1 MRGSPR
7 GPAFAKQCLDKTVT
21 QGQLRRDLMESNIIN
36 EEYFADAGP
45 LGEPHFDEEAPLLS
59 ARPVVP
65 LQEIKAEERSR
76 KRLIV
81 GFAMACSLMMGALA
95 ATLIY
100 KQRGQAQSAA
110 VSTAVPGAAGIAVDG
125 PVSPTATEV
134 GAGATGVSTEA
145 GATTVEKQSVPSA
158 SGSTASTAVESQQ
171 KKNLPQVVDETELS
185 REERIEARRLRRK
198 LERQARRESWE
209 RRRRTSDDL
218 LRIRDIFEGPS
229 RP

>member
-1 MRGSPR
+1 M
-7 GPAFAKQCLDKTVT
+7 D
-21 QGQLRRDLMESNIIN
+21 SNIIN
-36 EEYFADAGP
+36 EGYFEQAVP
-45 LGEPHFDEEAPLLS
+45 LDEPHFDEEATLLS

-110 VSTAVPGAAGIAVDG
+110 VSTAVPGAAGIALDD
-125 PVSPTATEV
+125 PVSPA
-134 GAGATGVSTEA
+134 ATEA
-145 GATTVEKQSVPSA
+145 GGGAAGMLPEAGETAVAKKSVLSSSKSIP
-158 SGSTASTAVESQQ
+158 STAVESQQ
-171 KKNLPQVVDETELS
+171 KKNLAEELVEPELS

-198 LERQARRESWE
+198 LERQARHESW
-209 RRRRTSDDL
+209 RRPRRTSDDI

>member
-1 MRGSPR
+1 VAPLLLKGLRIR
-7 GPAFAKQCLDKTVT
+7 LVRRVGPGL
-21 QGQLRRDLMESNIIN
+21 GIMESNIIN
-36 EEYFADAGP
+36 EGYFEEAVP
-45 LGEPHFDEEAPLLS
+45 LGEPHFDEEATLLS

-100 KQRGQAQSAA
+100 KQRSQAQSAA
-110 VSTAVPGAAGIAVDG
+110 VSTAVPGAAGIAVDD
-125 PVSPTATEV
+125 PVSPPAAEV
-134 GAGATGVSTEA
+134 AGGAVGMLEA
-145 GATTVEKQSVPSA
+145 GETAVAKKSVPS
-158 SGSTASTAVESQQ
+158 SSKGIPSTVVESQQ
-171 KKNLPQVVDETELS
+171 KKNLAEELDERELS
-185 REERIEARRLRRK
+185 REERIDARRLRRR
-198 LERQARRESWE
+198 LERQARHESW
-209 RRRRTSDDL
+209 RRPRRTSDDL

>member
-1 MRGSPR
+1 
-7 GPAFAKQCLDKTVT
+7 
-21 QGQLRRDLMESNIIN
+21 MESNIIN
-36 EEYFADAGP
+36 EEYFEDAGP
-45 LGEPHFDEEAPLLS
+45 LGEPHFDEEATLLS

-65 LQEIKAEERSR
+65 LHEIKAEERSR

-81 GFAMACSLMMGALA
+81 GFAMACSLIMGALA

-110 VSTAVPGAAGIAVDG
+110 VSTAVPGAAGIAVDE
-125 PVSPTATEV
+125 PVSPTTTEV
-134 GAGATGVSTEA
+134 GAGASGVLAEA
-145 GATTVEKQSVPSA
+145 GATTAEKQVVPSV
-158 SGSTASTAVESQQ
+158 SRSTASTAVQSQQ
-171 KKNLPQVVDETELS
+171 KKNLPQEVDERELS
-185 REERIEARRLRRK
+185 REERIEAWRLRRR
-198 LERQARRESWE
+198 LERQARRESGE

>member
-1 MRGSPR
+1 VAPLLLKDLRIR
-7 GPAFAKQCLDKTVT
+7 LR
-21 QGQLRRDLMESNIIN
+21 GQLGLALMESNIIN
-36 EEYFADAGP
+36 EGSFEGAVP
-45 LGEPHFDEEAPLLS
+45 LGEPHFDEEATLLS

-110 VSTAVPGAAGIAVDG
+110 VSTAVPGAAGIGVDD
-125 PVSPTATEV
+125 PVSPAATEV
-134 GAGATGVSTEA
+134 GGGAAGMLPEA
-145 GATTVEKQSVPSA
+145 SQTTVEKKSAPS
-158 SGSTASTAVESQQ
+158 SSKSIPSTAVESQQ
-171 KKNLPQVVDETELS
+171 KKNLAEEFDERSLS
-185 REERIEARRLRRK
+185 REERIDARRLRRR
-198 LERQARRESWE
+198 LERQSRHESW
-209 RRRRTSDDL
+209 RHPRRTSDDL